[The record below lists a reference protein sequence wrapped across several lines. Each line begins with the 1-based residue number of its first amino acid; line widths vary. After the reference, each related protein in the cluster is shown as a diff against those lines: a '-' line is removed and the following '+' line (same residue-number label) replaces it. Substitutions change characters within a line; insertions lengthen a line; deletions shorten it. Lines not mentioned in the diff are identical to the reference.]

1 MKLEYLIHVNSED
14 PFCKTKKAFI
24 DFLKVDS
31 QISISGGQITY
42 RRGSQGKPI
51 VSARFR
57 VETGTVQSKDERFFL
72 LALELTDENL
82 VDEFAE
88 LGNRVKEIT
97 GRINPNTTVVNT
109 LWDDIGRYYA
119 TLAYPLI
126 NEIENLM
133 RKLISKF
140 MLVNVGMNWS
150 KESIHNDLFSK
161 IENFKDEALY
171 LNDLFKLDF
180 IQLSEVLFKKKR
192 DISLEDIDRL
202 LLKTEFSKDDQEK
215 IKKYMPKSNWEKYFS
230 SVVGVDAPDLEK
242 KWTILYDFRNKVA
255 HNRFLTK
262 SEFDQVSG
270 LSKQVK
276 QIMVEALN
284 KLGELDLNQDDREFI
299 KDAYKESS
307 ASFYDS
313 RLEKA
318 VADYYKNLGYVVAP
332 HYSPRLRLDLT
343 AEKDGELIG
352 IEVKASHSNNS
363 AHFLHVLQQF
373 AERSHKYQKE
383 LTFEKVE
390 LVLILI
396 DGEYPFWSVLEFQKL
411 KSLLNTFDFQISI
424 VAGKIN
430 EYGKFEPFSLPLIS

>member
-57 VETGTVQSKDERFFL
+57 VEIGTVQSKDELFFL

-215 IKKYMPKSNWEKYFS
+215 I
-230 SVVGVDAPDLEK
+230 
-242 KWTILYDFRNKVA
+242 
-255 HNRFLTK
+255 
-262 SEFDQVSG
+262 
-270 LSKQVK
+270 
-276 QIMVEALN
+276 
-284 KLGELDLNQDDREFI
+284 
-299 KDAYKESS
+299 
-307 ASFYDS
+307 
-313 RLEKA
+313 
-318 VADYYKNLGYVVAP
+318 
-332 HYSPRLRLDLT
+332 
-343 AEKDGELIG
+343 
-352 IEVKASHSNNS
+352 
-363 AHFLHVLQQF
+363 
-373 AERSHKYQKE
+373 
-383 LTFEKVE
+383 
-390 LVLILI
+390 
-396 DGEYPFWSVLEFQKL
+396 
-411 KSLLNTFDFQISI
+411 
-424 VAGKIN
+424 
-430 EYGKFEPFSLPLIS
+430 